1 MRRTVS
7 YQGTNSYQEDFPMAK
22 PKLAVIIG
30 SIRTN
35 RFADHPAQWITQ
47 IARHSG
53 KFDVELIDLKDYP
66 LPFFAE
72 AASPAYAPSKD
83 EVAQRWQKK
92 VAEFDAYIFVAA
104 EYNRGPTGVL
114 KNALDY
120 SFNEWTNKPVA
131 FVAYGG
137 VGGARA
143 VEQLRLNAIELQMA
157 PIRTAVHI
165 QFPVYL
171 AVVKDGKTLSDFD
184 FLNQNAKD
192 MLDQLAW
199 WTGALKGARE
209 EAGLRA
215 A

>member
-1 MRRTVS
+1 
-7 YQGTNSYQEDFPMAK
+7 MAK
-22 PKLAVIIG
+22 PKLAVVIG

-35 RFADHPAQWITQ
+35 RFADHPAQWITE
-47 IARHSG
+47 IARQSG

-72 AASPAYAPSKD
+72 AGSPAYAPSKN

-92 VAEFDAYIFVAA
+92 VAEFDAYIFTAA

-120 SFNEWTNKPVA
+120 AYNEWINKPVS
-131 FVAYGG
+131 FVGYGG

-157 PIRTAVHI
+157 PIRNAVHI
-165 QFPVYL
+165 QLPVYL
-171 AVVKDGKTLSDFD
+171 AVLKEGKKLSDFD

-192 MLDQLAW
+192 MLDQLSW
-199 WTGALKGARE
+199 WTNALQAARE
-209 EAGLRA
+209 TADLRA

>member
-1 MRRTVS
+1 
-7 YQGTNSYQEDFPMAK
+7 MAK
-22 PKLAVIIG
+22 PKLAVVIG
-30 SIRTN
+30 SIRAN
-35 RFADHPAQWITQ
+35 RFADHPAQWIAE
-47 IARHSG
+47 IARQSG

-72 AASPAYAPSKD
+72 AGSPMYAPTQN

-92 VAEFDAYIFVAA
+92 VAEFDAYVFTAA
-104 EYNRGPTGVL
+104 EYNRGPTAVL

-120 SFNEWTNKPVA
+120 AYSEWSNKPVS
-131 FVAYGG
+131 FVGYGG

-143 VEQLRLNAIELQMA
+143 VEQLRLNAVELQMA
-157 PIRTAVHI
+157 PIRHGVHI
-165 QFPVYL
+165 QLPVYL
-171 AVVKDGKTLSDFD
+171 AVLKEGKKLRDFD

-199 WTGALKGARE
+199 WTNALKAARE
-209 EAGLRA
+209 QPALRA